1 MAARLC
7 IQRVTCGQVTPTQDD
22 RKGRALADNSRLG
35 NKVKRRRTM
44 ENNNP
49 KGGRLNSWVSLGFKL
64 GVMISLALVIVGLI
78 LTAIA
83 GAKDNQPVGPLSDLP
98 QELLELNPM
107 AIITL
112 GILVLLVT
120 PIMQVVVAL
129 VTFSIDR
136 DKLFLGICITL
147 LCVLALSLALA
158 LI

>member
-1 MAARLC
+1 
-7 IQRVTCGQVTPTQDD
+7 
-22 RKGRALADNSRLG
+22 
-35 NKVKRRRTM
+35 M
-44 ENNNP
+44 ENSNP
-49 KGGRLNSWVSLGFKL
+49 KEDRLNSWVSLGFKL

-112 GILVLLVT
+112 GILVLLLT
-120 PIMQVVVAL
+120 PIVQVVVAL

-136 DKLFLGICITL
+136 DRLYLGICITL
-147 LCVLALSLALA
+147 LCILTLSLTLA

>member
-1 MAARLC
+1 MTGGEGL
-7 IQRVTCGQVTPTQDD
+7 PQDD
-22 RKGRALADNSRLG
+22 RKRRAVADNSQLG
-35 NKVKRRRTM
+35 NKVKRRRNM
-44 ENNNP
+44 ETNNP
-49 KGGRLNSWVSLGFKL
+49 KEDRLNSWVSLGFKL

-98 QELLELNPM
+98 QELLQLNPM

-112 GILVLLVT
+112 GILVLLLT
-120 PIMQVVVAL
+120 PIVQVVVAL

-136 DKLFLGICITL
+136 DRLYLGICITL
-147 LCVLALSLALA
+147 LCILALSLTLA